1 MNWWV
6 IFQFALGMGLCCW
19 MSHSIDCHDDRA
31 GRRPGACAD
40 GYGSN
45 VSYTWRNVLATLG
58 FLSALAAP
66 IIR

>member
-1 MNWWV
+1 
-6 IFQFALGMGLCCW
+6 

-31 GRRPGACAD
+31 GQRPGACAD

-45 VSYTWRNVLATLG
+45 VSYTWRNVLATFG